1 MELSRGDKFDRY
13 VIEELLGEGG
23 MARVYRAHDPRL
35 HRRVALK
42 VLRLDSSFD
51 PGGTQDALARV
62 MREARAAAALDHP
75 NAVSVFDVGEADGQL
90 FIAMELVVGKSLRAY
105 VSDPG
110 VRWETKIRWMVEAAR
125 ALGAAHDRGLVHRD
139 VKPENVMVRTDGVV
153 KVLDFGIAKRLRV
166 DVSSPGALDE
176 SRTGSMQGGIV
187 GTPMYLP
194 PEHLRGEPVD
204 GRGDQ
209 WAWGVMTYEL
219 LTGILPWPKG
229 VGGFQLVLAI
239 LDKMPDPPSRYV
251 GSLPSIVDATI
262 MKTLSKSPAQ
272 RFEAME
278 FVVNALEGF
287 TTSSRRSWAEIDLGA
302 TTKTDPAPPLDPT
315 PVHTPAVITPP
326 LPALSTGEATTLSSP
341 KGRRLRWPP
350 LAALA
355 VALAA
360 AGLLLYGRIT
370 RPDVLSA
377 SATPGAPAAPTSARG
392 TLLTELPAG
401 THPPEALA
409 AYRSFQQNLRDADWK
424 AAIDALSTAVER
436 DPSFGAGQLRLAFM
450 RSLESVDEGQVRSTF
465 MLAVR
470 NRSTLD
476 ERDAA
481 LLDALA
487 PYLQNDPSDPAECE
501 RRMAELRGRWPLD
514 AEVAYMLGSVCYDR
528 GELSCALEAFDG
540 ALGIDPGFALAASSR
555 GGCLAYAGRA
565 DEARAAL
572 ESATRLSPGAT
583 EPLWYLVEL
592 DEQQGRCADEEAHV
606 RTWLSRDPSDWFGY
620 DYLARALAA
629 EGKPAST
636 VLTAFEQK
644 WVRLAPDHRAKIEP
658 MDRAY
663 LDVATGDFADA
674 EQRIQ
679 ELQRKLATESGAQA
693 HAESQALL
701 VRLAEESGQPA
712 RARAVAEEFL
722 ARKDAWAPSH
732 RVDEVSIFL
741 DAVPVMLGVLARVGG
756 LTPAGLEQRRADWLG
771 AWRTKTGASFQGDLW
786 IAGWADP
793 ATTPQEAR
801 AALDALPSFGGVP
814 PFIPNRAAQA
824 VLGRVDLLAD
834 RLDEAVEA
842 LRRGTAT
849 CTRLLDATTS
859 TRGWLDLG
867 MALERRG
874 DRAGACDAYRTV
886 LDRWGHARPRS
897 VTADRARQRATA
909 LGCR

>member
-1 MELSRGDKFDRY
+1 
-13 VIEELLGEGG
+13 
-23 MARVYRAHDPRL
+23 
-35 HRRVALK
+35 
-42 VLRLDSSFD
+42 
-51 PGGTQDALARV
+51 
-62 MREARAAAALDHP
+62 
-75 NAVSVFDVGEADGQL
+75 
-90 FIAMELVVGKSLRAY
+90 
-105 VSDPG
+105 
-110 VRWETKIRWMVEAAR
+110 
-125 ALGAAHDRGLVHRD
+125 
-139 VKPENVMVRTDGVV
+139 
-153 KVLDFGIAKRLRV
+153 
-166 DVSSPGALDE
+166 
-176 SRTGSMQGGIV
+176 
-187 GTPMYLP
+187 MYLP

-239 LDKMPDPPSRYV
+239 LDRMPDPPSQYV
-251 GSLPSIVDATI
+251 ATLPSIVDATI

-287 TTSSRRSWAEIDLGA
+287 TTSSRRSWAEIEIGA
-302 TTKTDPAPPLDPT
+302 TTKTDPAPPLDT
-315 PVHTPAVITPP
+315 PAVHTPAVITQPIP
-326 LPALSTGEATTLSSP
+326 ELSSGEATTLSSH
-341 KGRRLRWPP
+341 KGRRLLRWPP
-350 LAALA
+350 IAALA

-360 AGLLLYGRIT
+360 AGTLFYGWIT
-370 RPDVLSA
+370 RPVVVSA
-377 SATPGAPAAPTSARG
+377 SGTLGAAAASVPASSRA
-392 TLLTELPAG
+392 TLLTEPPAG

-409 AYRSFQQNLRDADWK
+409 AYRSFQQSLRDAEWK
-424 AAIDALSTAVER
+424 AAIDALSTAAER
-436 DPSFGAGQLRLAFM
+436 DPSFAAAQLRLAFM

-476 ERDAA
+476 ERDAG

-487 PYLQNDPSDPAECE
+487 PYLQSDPSDSAECE
-501 RRMAELRGRWPLD
+501 RRMVELRRRWPLD
-514 AEVAYMLGSVCYDR
+514 AEIAYVLGSVCYDR
-528 GELSCALEAFDG
+528 GELSCALEAFDA
-540 ALGIDPGFALAASSR
+540 ALSIDPGFALAASSR

-572 ESATRLSPGAT
+572 ESAAQLSRGAT

-636 VLTAFEQK
+636 VLTALEQK
-644 WVRLAPDHRAKIEP
+644 WVRLEPDHRAKIEP
-658 MDRAY
+658 IDRAY
-663 LDVATGDFADA
+663 LDVATGDFVGA
-674 EQRIQ
+674 EQLVQ
-679 ELQRKLATESGAQA
+679 ELQRKLATEPGAQA

-701 VRLAEESGQPA
+701 VRVAEETGQPA

-732 RVDEVSIFL
+732 RVDEVSIFF

-756 LTPAGLEQRRADWLG
+756 LTPSALEQRRADWLG
-771 AWRTKTGASFQGDLW
+771 AWRAKTGAAFQGDLW

-793 ATTPQEAR
+793 ATTPQDAR
-801 AALDALPSFGGVP
+801 AALDELPTFGGVP

-824 VLGRVDLLAD
+824 VVGRVDLLAN
-834 RLDEAVEA
+834 RTDEAVDA

-849 CTRLLDATTS
+849 CTRLVDAVTN

-867 MALERRG
+867 TALERRG

-897 VTADRARQRATA
+897 DSADRARQRVTA

>member
-51 PGGTQDALARV
+51 PDGAQNALARV

-90 FIAMELVVGKSLRAY
+90 FIAMELVVGKNLRAY

-110 VRWETKIRWMVEAAR
+110 VRWETKIRWLVDAAR
-125 ALGAAHDRGLVHRD
+125 ALGAAHERGLVHRD

-166 DVSSPGALDE
+166 DISAGAPDE
-176 SRTGSMQGGIV
+176 SRTGSVQGGLV
-187 GTPMYLP
+187 GTPMYLS
-194 PEHLRGEPVD
+194 PEQLRGEPVD

-209 WAWGVMTYEL
+209 FAWGVMTYEL
-219 LTGILPWPKG
+219 LTGILPWPRG
-229 VGGFQLVLAI
+229 VSGFQLVLAI
-239 LDKMPDPPSRYV
+239 LDKTPDPPSRYV
-251 GSLPSIVDATI
+251 STLPSIVDATI

-287 TTSSRRSWAEIDLGA
+287 TTSSRRSWAEVQLVA
-302 TTKTDPAPPLDPT
+302 TTKTDPAPPHDT
-315 PVHTPAVITPP
+315 PAVHTPAVITQPILE
-326 LPALSTGEATTLSSP
+326 LPIGEATTLSSRR
-341 KGRRLRWPP
+341 GRRLLRWPP
-350 LAALA
+350 VAALA

-360 AGLLLYGRIT
+360 AGTLLYGRVT
-370 RPDVLSA
+370 NPVVVSPSTGATA
-377 SATPGAPAAPTSARG
+377 SPSARP
-392 TLLTELPAG
+392 TMLAELPPG

-409 AYRSFQQNLRDADWK
+409 AYRSYQQNLRDADWK

-436 DPSFGAGQLRLAFM
+436 DPTFGAAQLRLAFA
-450 RSLESVDEGQVRSTF
+450 RSLETVDEGQVRSTF

-487 PYLQNDPSDPAECE
+487 PYLQSDPSDPAECE
-501 RRMAELRGRWPLD
+501 RRMVELRRRWPLD
-514 AEVAYMLGSVCYDR
+514 AEIAYMLGSVCYDR
-528 GELSCALEAFDG
+528 GELSSALEAFDA
-540 ALGIDPGFALAASSR
+540 ALSIDPGFAFAASSR

-572 ESATRLSPGAT
+572 ESAAQLSRGAT

-620 DYLARALAA
+620 DYLARSLAGQ
-629 EGKPAST
+629 GKPAST
-636 VLTAFEQK
+636 VLTALEQK
-644 WVRLAPDHRAKIEP
+644 WVRLEPDHRAKIEP
-658 MDRAY
+658 IDRAY
-663 LDVATGDFADA
+663 LAVATGDFTEA
-674 EQRIQ
+674 EQRVQ
-679 ELQRKLATESGAQA
+679 ELQKTLAAEPGAQA
-693 HAESQALL
+693 HGESQVLL
-701 VRLAEESGQPA
+701 ANLAEESGQPA
-712 RARAVAEEFL
+712 RARAVAEEYL

-732 RVDEVSIFL
+732 RVDDVSIFL
-741 DAVPVMLGVLARVGG
+741 DAVPEMLGVLARVGG
-756 LTPAGLEQRRADWLG
+756 LTPTELQQRRTAWLD
-771 AWRTKTGASFQGDLW
+771 AWRAKTGPAYQGDLW
-786 IAGWADP
+786 LAGWADT
-793 ATTPQEAR
+793 AGTPDEAR
-801 AALDALPSFGGVP
+801 AALGALPSFGGIP
-814 PFIPNRAAQA
+814 PFAPNRAAQA
-824 VLGRVDLLAD
+824 VVGRLDLLAD
-834 RLDEAVEA
+834 RLDDAVDA
-842 LRRGTAT
+842 LHRGTET
-849 CTRLLDATTS
+849 CTRLNDGVRS

-867 MALERRG
+867 TALERRG
-874 DRAGACDAYRTV
+874 DRAGACGAYGTV
-886 LDRWGHARPRS
+886 VDRWGHARPRS
-897 VTADRARQRATA
+897 VTADRARRRMAA
-909 LGCR
+909 LGCP